1 MSKKVKFYS
10 DKTIEEKILWNLES
24 IEESLS
30 SIASSLATKVAL
42 DNELGKRLFTD
53 KESIEVN
60 VTIPEEEGDN

>member
-30 SIASSLATKVAL
+30 SIASSLKTKVVL